1 MYVIEPGISKV
12 IRRDPILFVTFNC
25 PVANREMIDDIIG
38 EKFSM
43 ISFGTVKYIRMM
55 SGGRQIVSDCTDYYK
70 ECEGNFTEKLT
81 SLPMYTKF
89 IPEKHI
95 QYPISYY
102 YIRCDVLKE
111 LDTDSHEDC
120 LQLAYYIYETYNRSN
135 QDKKCMTIIGEDV
148 IHNLLNV
155 TDEELANFNN
165 YLVPVKEDSDG
176 EK

>member
-1 MYVIEPGISKV
+1 MYVIEPGISKI

-25 PVANREMIDDIIG
+25 PIANREMINDIMG
-38 EKFSM
+38 EKFTI
-43 ISFGTVKYIRMM
+43 ISFGTVKYIRMI
-55 SGGRQIVSDCTDYYK
+55 GGDRQIVSDCTDYY
-70 ECEGNFTEKLT
+70 NNYNDVEKLT
-81 SLPMYTKF
+81 SLPIYTKF
-89 IPEKHI
+89 TPEKSI

-102 YIRCDVLKE
+102 YIRCDVLNE
-111 LDTDSHEDC
+111 LDCNDHEVC
-120 LQLAYYIYETYNRSN
+120 LQLAYYIYETYNRNISI
-135 QDKKCMTIIGEDV
+135 QDDRYMKIIGDDI